1 MASLENHYL
10 VLNYTK
16 TISLLDEVTRILAN
30 ENDIKYDN
38 VYK

>member
-1 MASLENHYL
+1 MASLEIHYL

-30 ENDIKYDN
+30 ENDIKNDN